1 MLVPTVVEPTSQ
13 GERSFDI
20 YSRLLRERIIF
31 LGEDVNEH
39 TANLIVAQMLFLESE
54 DAKSPIKFYINS
66 PGGSVYDFF
75 AIYDTMNLVKPE
87 VHTYGIGLCASAAS
101 MLLSAGTKGKR
112 FILPSASVMI
122 HQPSSGTTGK
132 ITDQEIDLKEG
143 IRIKKR
149 LHQILADNT
158 GQEIIKI
165 ADDMERD
172 YWMDAIG
179 ALKYGIVDKI
189 LK

>member
-1 MLVPTVVEPTSQ
+1 
-13 GERSFDI
+13 
-20 YSRLLRERIIF
+20 
-31 LGEDVNEH
+31 
-39 TANLIVAQMLFLESE
+39 
-54 DAKSPIKFYINS
+54 
-66 PGGSVYDFF
+66 
-75 AIYDTMNLVKPE
+75 MNLVKPE
-87 VHTYGIGLCASAAS
+87 VHTYGIGLCASAAN
-101 MLLSAGTKGKR
+101 MLLSSGAKGKR
-112 FILPSASVMI
+112 FSLPSASVMI